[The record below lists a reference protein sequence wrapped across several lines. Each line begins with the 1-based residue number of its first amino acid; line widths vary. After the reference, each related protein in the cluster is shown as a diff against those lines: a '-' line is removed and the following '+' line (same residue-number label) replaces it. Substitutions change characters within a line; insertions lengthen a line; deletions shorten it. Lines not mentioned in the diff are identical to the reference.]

1 MLSSAACPPSP
12 LSLSSKGCLFVCSI
26 PLQSDLSLD
35 SCSSPAVSLAA
46 AAVHSREGLSVPV
59 YVGSDQRCPGKEILI
74 LKYCTLRSKR
84 REQQVAGH
92 NDRSSTFRHP
102 VNHLN
107 AEETHK
113 LQQQL
118 LSNPDMSGKRPVSIT
133 SESASSHGMV
143 SDLEPNGRASR
154 SSKKAVTFGKRSNSM
169 RRNPKAEVMK
179 QGWLYKQASN
189 GVKQWN
195 KRWFVLTDRC
205 LFYYKD
211 EKEEA
216 VLGSIPLLSFWISL
230 LQPSDNIN
238 RKHAFKASWCREEEG
253 YGHSNGSSSLCP
265 QAEHAGVRTYFFS
278 AESQEDQETWVR
290 VMSEAAQVHIQ
301 LTQSNDSENIPPA
314 VDNMVIVAK
323 GAEPRQRGEGDGR
336 GAEIR
341 ESSKR
346 ELNGAI
352 PAEAMTPPTPRSPMT
367 AELDGRGKER
377 GERRQRQPNG
387 WGEHVPHTS
396 AFRPQA
402 PRDPRDSREAAVLRR
417 GFVPRTQPERLAQRK
432 SSMTKLQQWVNQRR
446 IVPPPGDL
454 RSPTRYYSMSPGTPT
469 EYYGVYGPQ
478 FVNEFGMYPPGVRPD
493 SICSESGFEGV
504 PPHWAIEDRR
514 RSLRDGAVYPQE
526 RTREVGVRGGYVWTA
541 PNLAAVSPAQHPAY
555 YAQLQSAQSSLHHLS
570 LHPRSRSVPRS
581 PSSSQ
586 GPYPPGSR
594 AFSPV
599 RSPSARFERGH
610 HRDGHIYADPAAH
623 TMRRS
628 ISSPKY
634 EYPRDRRSITQ
645 EMYRYNYPAS
655 PSFQDK
661 MEDILDLQLQRN
673 LEYLDQQVSPYHEVY
688 RDMLPAYK
696 TNEIDIDKL
705 LGQLC
710 EQNRILKDKE
720 ATVQSLRVDK
730 DGLEGALIATHQE
743 LDLYRN
749 QPSIVDKL
757 QLKKEALQ
765 NQLINIRGE
774 LSQASS
780 VLATAQMEFEVLE
793 DEVGAVHSDLWE
805 QLHAGGQNELLHR
818 HTQKEFWRIQD
829 VLEGLHKNNPSW
841 GTDTAKYRAT
851 SRASGSFSTNSPAS
865 PLSSVSLTS
874 PLSPFSPVSG
884 SQGSPIKQVVI
895 EDMGPPRPPLPKSY
909 LPLESLLTT
918 PPSVPPLPL
927 ENTLWLSSRARLRPD
942 SEDEDERRLG
952 ESKFSFRSDTP
963 PAEKPS
969 PGESEL
975 NNQNKVGVIPPR
987 TKSPFKEETS
997 SPSLTNRRRDNIKLP
1012 NGHISQERPKSAV
1025 FPAEVKMKM
1034 SVKEQNERIKRH
1046 QSSSMREKRNSLQ
1059 LSNNQQIDG
1068 IKPAVNYRVVRRRLT
1083 SHEVDIKDLEV
1094 AVRGQGM
1101 ESPREE
1107 IARLRRVEIEPEHYN
1122 VDISRELS
1130 TPDKVPIPERY
1141 LDSDPDL
1148 PLSPDEIREKKK
1160 KVQRIKTLI
1169 AKSNLQNIVPLLDG
1183 PADGQADTEQQRQ
1196 EQEKRIEI
1204 SCALATEASRRS
1216 RLLSAQALSAV
1227 KFHGST
1233 F

>member
-1 MLSSAACPPSP
+1 
-12 LSLSSKGCLFVCSI
+12 
-26 PLQSDLSLD
+26 
-35 SCSSPAVSLAA
+35 
-46 AAVHSREGLSVPV
+46 
-59 YVGSDQRCPGKEILI
+59 
-74 LKYCTLRSKR
+74 
-84 REQQVAGH
+84 
-92 NDRSSTFRHP
+92 
-102 VNHLN
+102 
-107 AEETHK
+107 
-113 LQQQL
+113 
-118 LSNPDMSGKRPVSIT
+118 MSGKRPVSIT
-133 SESASSHGMV
+133 SDSASNHGMV
-143 SDLEPNGRASR
+143 SDLEPNGRTPR

-238 RKHAFKASWCREEEG
+238 RKHAFKASWCREAEG
-253 YGHSNGSSSLCP
+253 YAHSNGSSSLCP

-278 AESQEDQETWVR
+278 AESQEEQETWIR
-290 VMSEAAQVHIQ
+290 AMSEAARVHIQ
-301 LTQSNDSENIPPA
+301 PIQRNNSENIPPA
-314 VDNMVIVAK
+314 VANMVIVAK

-341 ESSKR
+341 ESSKQ
-346 ELNGAI
+346 ELNGMI

-367 AELDGRGKER
+367 PELDGRGKER

-387 WGEHVPHTS
+387 WGGYGRHTS

-402 PRDPRDSREAAVLRR
+402 PRDPRDSREAVVLRR
-417 GFVPRTQPERLAQRK
+417 GFVPRTQPERQAQRK
-432 SSMTKLQQWVNQRR
+432 SSMTQLQQWVNQRR
-446 IVPPPGDL
+446 TAPPPEDL
-454 RSPTRYYSMSPGTPT
+454 RSPTRYYSVSPGTPT

-478 FVNEFGMYPPGVRPD
+478 FVNEYGMYPPGVRPD

-504 PPHWAIEDRR
+504 PPRWAMEDRR
-514 RSLRDGAVYPQE
+514 RSLRDGAMYPQE
-526 RTREVGVRGGYVWTA
+526 RTRDVGVRGGYVWAA
-541 PNLAAVSPAQHPAY
+541 PNPAAMSPAQHTAY
-555 YAQLQSAQSSLHHLS
+555 YAQLQSAQSSLHRLS
-570 LHPRSRSVPRS
+570 LQPRSRSVPRS

-599 RSPSARFERGH
+599 RSPSARFERGPAGH

-634 EYPRDRRSITQ
+634 EYPRDRRSIPQ
-645 EMYRYNYPAS
+645 EMYHYNYPAS
-655 PSFQDK
+655 PSLQDK

-688 RDMLPAYK
+688 RDVLPAYK

-710 EQNRILKDKE
+710 EQNRVLKDKE
-720 ATVQSLRVDK
+720 ATVQRLRVDK
-730 DGLEGALIATHQE
+730 DSLEGALVATHQE

-749 QPSIVDKL
+749 QPSIADKL
-757 QLKKEALQ
+757 QIKKEALQ

-829 VLEGLHKNNPSW
+829 VLEGLHKNNPSR
-841 GTDTAKYRAT
+841 GTDTAKYRVT
-851 SRASGSFSTNSPAS
+851 SGASGSFSTNSPAS

-884 SQGSPIKQVVI
+884 SQVSPTKQVI
-895 EDMGPPRPPLPKSY
+895 I
-909 LPLESLLTT
+909 
-918 PPSVPPLPL
+918 
-927 ENTLWLSSRARLRPD
+927 
-942 SEDEDERRLG
+942 

-963 PAEKPS
+963 PAEKSS

-975 NNQNKVGVIPPR
+975 NNQNNVGVIPPW
-987 TKSPFKEETS
+987 TKSPVKEETS
-997 SPSLTNRRRDNIKLP
+997 SPSLTNRRSDNSKLP

-1068 IKPAVNYRVVRRRLT
+1068 VKPAVNYRVVRRRLT
-1083 SHEVDIKDLEV
+1083 AHEVDIKDLEA

-1141 LDSDPDL
+1141 LDTDPDL

-1183 PADGQADTEQQRQ
+1183 PADGQVDTEQQRQ

-1216 RLLSAQALSAV
+1216 RLLSAQCLTPSPPTSPTNPDPPPIADLTDSSHFMKV
-1227 KFHGST
+1227 
-1233 F
+1233 

>member
-1 MLSSAACPPSP
+1 MLC
-12 LSLSSKGCLFVCSI
+12 V
-26 PLQSDLSLD
+26 
-35 SCSSPAVSLAA
+35 PA
-46 AAVHSREGLSVPV
+46 GTT
-59 YVGSDQRCPGKEILI
+59 K
-74 LKYCTLRSKR
+74 KKR
-84 REQQVAGH
+84 QKKSH
-92 NDRSSTFRHP
+92 NDRSDTFRHP
-102 VNHLN
+102 VSHLN

-118 LSNPDMSGKRPVSIT
+118 PSNPDMSGKRPASIT
-133 SESASSHGMV
+133 SESASNHGMV
-143 SDLEPNGRASR
+143 SDLEPNGRVSR

-238 RKHAFKASWCREEEG
+238 RKHAFKASWCREAVG

-278 AESQEDQETWVR
+278 AESQEEQETWIR
-290 VMSEAAQVHIQ
+290 AMSEAARVHIQ
-301 LTQSNDSENIPPA
+301 PIQRNNSENIPPA
-314 VDNMVIVAK
+314 VANMVIVAK

-341 ESSKR
+341 ESSKQ
-346 ELNGAI
+346 EINGMI

-367 AELDGRGKER
+367 PELDGRGKER

-387 WGEHVPHTS
+387 WGGHGRHTS

-402 PRDPRDSREAAVLRR
+402 PRDPRDSREAIVLRR
-417 GFVPRTQPERLAQRK
+417 GFVPRTQPERQAQRK
-432 SSMTKLQQWVNQRR
+432 SSMTQLQQWVNQRR
-446 IVPPPGDL
+446 TAPPPEDL
-454 RSPTRYYSMSPGTPT
+454 HSPTRYYSVSPGTPT

-478 FVNEFGMYPPGVRPD
+478 FVNEYGMYPPGVRPD

-504 PPHWAIEDRR
+504 PPRWAMEDRR
-514 RSLRDGAVYPQE
+514 RSLRDGAMYPQE
-526 RTREVGVRGGYVWTA
+526 RTRDVGVRGGYVWAA
-541 PNLAAVSPAQHPAY
+541 PNPAAVSPAQHTAY
-555 YAQLQSAQSSLHHLS
+555 YAQLQSAQSSLHRLS
-570 LHPRSRSVPRS
+570 LQPRSRSVPRS

-599 RSPSARFERGH
+599 RSPSARFERGPAGH

-634 EYPRDRRSITQ
+634 EYPRDRRSIPQ
-645 EMYRYNYPAS
+645 ELYHYSYPAS
-655 PSFQDK
+655 PSLQDK
-661 MEDILDLQLQRN
+661 M
-673 LEYLDQQVSPYHEVY
+673 VSPYHEVY
-688 RDMLPAYK
+688 RDVLPAYK

-710 EQNRILKDKE
+710 EQNRVLKDKE
-720 ATVQSLRVDK
+720 ATVQRLRVDK
-730 DGLEGALIATHQE
+730 DSLEGALVATHQE

-749 QPSIVDKL
+749 QPSIADKL

-829 VLEGLHKNNPSW
+829 VLEGLHKNNPSR
-841 GTDTAKYRAT
+841 GTDTAKYRVT
-851 SRASGSFSTNSPAS
+851 SGASGSFSTNSPAS

-884 SQGSPIKQVVI
+884 SQVSPTKQVI
-895 EDMGPPRPPLPKSY
+895 I
-909 LPLESLLTT
+909 
-918 PPSVPPLPL
+918 
-927 ENTLWLSSRARLRPD
+927 
-942 SEDEDERRLG
+942 
-952 ESKFSFRSDTP
+952 ESKFSFRPDTP
-963 PAEKPS
+963 PAEKSS

-987 TKSPFKEETS
+987 TKAPVKEETS
-997 SPSLTNRRRDNIKLP
+997 SPSLTNRRSDNSKLP

-1068 IKPAVNYRVVRRRLT
+1068 VKPAVNYRVVRRRLT
-1083 SHEVDIKDLEV
+1083 AHEVDIKDLE
-1094 AVRGQGM
+1094 AAIRGQGM

-1141 LDSDPDL
+1141 LDTDPDL

-1183 PADGQADTEQQRQ
+1183 PADGQVDTEQQRQ

-1216 RLLSAQALSAV
+1216 RLLSAQCVTPSPPTSPTDPAPPPIADLTDSSHFMKV
-1227 KFHGST
+1227 
-1233 F
+1233 

>member
-1 MLSSAACPPSP
+1 MLKFRA
-12 LSLSSKGCLFVCSI
+12 
-26 PLQSDLSLD
+26 DRR
-35 SCSSPAVSLAA
+35 VS
-46 AAVHSREGLSVPV
+46 
-59 YVGSDQRCPGKEILI
+59 
-74 LKYCTLRSKR
+74 
-84 REQQVAGH
+84 H

-1216 RLLSAQALSAV
+1216 RLLSAQCVTPSPPTSPTDPAPPPIADLTDSSHFMKV
-1227 KFHGST
+1227 
-1233 F
+1233 

>member
-1 MLSSAACPPSP
+1 SPS
-12 LSLSSKGCLFVCSI
+12 F
-26 PLQSDLSLD
+26 
-35 SCSSPAVSLAA
+35 
-46 AAVHSREGLSVPV
+46 
-59 YVGSDQRCPGKEILI
+59 
-74 LKYCTLRSKR
+74 
-84 REQQVAGH
+84 
-92 NDRSSTFRHP
+92 
-102 VNHLN
+102 
-107 AEETHK
+107 
-113 LQQQL
+113 
-118 LSNPDMSGKRPVSIT
+118 
-133 SESASSHGMV
+133 
-143 SDLEPNGRASR
+143 
-154 SSKKAVTFGKRSNSM
+154 
-169 RRNPKAEVMK
+169 
-179 QGWLYKQASN
+179 
-189 GVKQWN
+189 
-195 KRWFVLTDRC
+195 
-205 LFYYKD
+205 
-211 EKEEA
+211 
-216 VLGSIPLLSFWISL
+216 
-230 LQPSDNIN
+230 
-238 RKHAFKASWCREEEG
+238 
-253 YGHSNGSSSLCP
+253 
-265 QAEHAGVRTYFFS
+265 
-278 AESQEDQETWVR
+278 
-290 VMSEAAQVHIQ
+290 
-301 LTQSNDSENIPPA
+301 SNDSENIPPA

-829 VLEGLHKNNPSW
+829 VLEGLHKNNPSR

-884 SQGSPIKQVVI
+884 SQGSPIKQVII
-895 EDMGPPRPPLPKSY
+895 EVSSACLDSHSHNFLILP
-909 LPLESLLTT
+909 SL
-918 PPSVPPLPL
+918 
-927 ENTLWLSSRARLRPD
+927 
-942 SEDEDERRLG
+942 G
-952 ESKFSFRSDTP
+952 
-963 PAEKPS
+963 S
-969 PGESEL
+969 PGITCEHF
-975 NNQNKVGVIPPR
+975 N
-987 TKSPFKEETS
+987 
-997 SPSLTNRRRDNIKLP
+997 PSR
-1012 NGHISQERPKSAV
+1012 
-1025 FPAEVKMKM
+1025 
-1034 SVKEQNERIKRH
+1034 
-1046 QSSSMREKRNSLQ
+1046 
-1059 LSNNQQIDG
+1059 
-1068 IKPAVNYRVVRRRLT
+1068 
-1083 SHEVDIKDLEV
+1083 
-1094 AVRGQGM
+1094 QG
-1101 ESPREE
+1101 
-1107 IARLRRVEIEPEHYN
+1107 
-1122 VDISRELS
+1122 
-1130 TPDKVPIPERY
+1130 Y
-1141 LDSDPDL
+1141 LL
-1148 PLSPDEIREKKK
+1148 VWFL
-1160 KVQRIKTLI
+1160 
-1169 AKSNLQNIVPLLDG
+1169 
-1183 PADGQADTEQQRQ
+1183 
-1196 EQEKRIEI
+1196 
-1204 SCALATEASRRS
+1204 
-1216 RLLSAQALSAV
+1216 
-1227 KFHGST
+1227 
-1233 F
+1233 

>member
-1 MLSSAACPPSP
+1 MRR
-12 LSLSSKGCLFVCSI
+12 I
-26 PLQSDLSLD
+26 PLHCET
-35 SCSSPAVSLAA
+35 SCTS
-46 AAVHSREGLSVPV
+46 
-59 YVGSDQRCPGKEILI
+59 
-74 LKYCTLRSKR
+74 
-84 REQQVAGH
+84 H

-107 AEETHK
+107 TEETHK

-118 LSNPDMSGKRPVSIT
+118 LSNPDMSGNRPVSIT
-133 SESASSHGMV
+133 SESTSSHGMV

-238 RKHAFKASWCREEEG
+238 RKHAFKASWCREAEG

-278 AESQEDQETWVR
+278 AESQEEQETWVR
-290 VMSEAAQVHIQ
+290 AMSEAAQVHIQ
-301 LTQSNDSENIPPA
+301 PTQSNNSENIPPA

-367 AELDGRGKER
+367 PELDGRGKER
-377 GERRQRQPNG
+377 GERRQCQPNG
-387 WGEHVPHTS
+387 WGGHAPHTS

-402 PRDPRDSREAAVLRR
+402 PRDLRDSREATVLRR

-432 SSMTKLQQWVNQRR
+432 SSMTKLQQWVNERR

-454 RSPTRYYSMSPGTPT
+454 HSPTRYYSMSPGTPT

-478 FVNEFGMYPPGVRPD
+478 FVNEYGMYPPGVRPD

-504 PPHWAIEDRR
+504 PPRWAMEDRR
-514 RSLRDGAVYPQE
+514 RSLRDGAMYPQE

-541 PNLAAVSPAQHPAY
+541 PNPAAVSPAQHPAY

-581 PSSSQ
+581 ASSSQ

-594 AFSPV
+594 TFSPV

-655 PSFQDK
+655 PSLQDK

-730 DGLEGALIATHQE
+730 DGLEGALVATHQE

-829 VLEGLHKNNPSW
+829 VLEGLHKNNPSR

-851 SRASGSFSTNSPAS
+851 SGASGSFSTNSPAS

-884 SQGSPIKQVVI
+884 SQGSPIKQVI
-895 EDMGPPRPPLPKSY
+895 I
-909 LPLESLLTT
+909 
-918 PPSVPPLPL
+918 
-927 ENTLWLSSRARLRPD
+927 
-942 SEDEDERRLG
+942 

-975 NNQNKVGVIPPR
+975 NNQNKAGVIPPR

-997 SPSLTNRRRDNIKLP
+997 SPSLNRRRDNIKLH

-1083 SHEVDIKDLEV
+1083 SHEVDIKDLEA

-1216 RLLSAQALSAV
+1216 RLLSAQCVTPSPPTSPTDPAPPPIADLTDSSNFMKV
-1227 KFHGST
+1227 
-1233 F
+1233 

>member
-1 MLSSAACPPSP
+1 MLC
-12 LSLSSKGCLFVCSI
+12 V
-26 PLQSDLSLD
+26 
-35 SCSSPAVSLAA
+35 PA
-46 AAVHSREGLSVPV
+46 GTT
-59 YVGSDQRCPGKEILI
+59 K
-74 LKYCTLRSKR
+74 KKR
-84 REQQVAGH
+84 QKKSH
-92 NDRSSTFRHP
+92 NDRSGTFRHP
-102 VNHLN
+102 VSHLN
-107 AEETHK
+107 AEETHT

-118 LSNPDMSGKRPVSIT
+118 PSNPDMSGKRPVSIT
-133 SESASSHGMV
+133 SESASNHGMV
-143 SDLEPNGRASR
+143 SDLEPNGRTSR

-238 RKHAFKASWCREEEG
+238 RKHAFKA
-253 YGHSNGSSSLCP
+253 
-265 QAEHAGVRTYFFS
+265 EHAGVRTYFFS
-278 AESQEDQETWVR
+278 AESQEEQETWIR
-290 VMSEAAQVHIQ
+290 AMSEAARVHIQ
-301 LTQSNDSENIPPA
+301 PIQRNNSENIPPA
-314 VDNMVIVAK
+314 VANMVIVAK

-341 ESSKR
+341 ESSKQ
-346 ELNGAI
+346 ELNGMI

-367 AELDGRGKER
+367 PELDGRGKER

-387 WGEHVPHTS
+387 LGGYGRHTS

-402 PRDPRDSREAAVLRR
+402 PRDPRDSREAVVLRR
-417 GFVPRTQPERLAQRK
+417 GFVPRTQPERQAQRK
-432 SSMTKLQQWVNQRR
+432 SSMTQLQQWVNQRR
-446 IVPPPGDL
+446 TAPPPEDL
-454 RSPTRYYSMSPGTPT
+454 RSPTRYYSVSPGTPS

-478 FVNEFGMYPPGVRPD
+478 FVNEYGMYTPGVRPD

-504 PPHWAIEDRR
+504 PPRWAMEDRR
-514 RSLRDGAVYPQE
+514 RSLRDGAMYPQE
-526 RTREVGVRGGYVWTA
+526 RTRDVGVRGGYVWAA
-541 PNLAAVSPAQHPAY
+541 PNPAAVSPAQHTAY
-555 YAQLQSAQSSLHHLS
+555 YAQLQSAQSSLHRLS
-570 LHPRSRSVPRS
+570 LQPRSRSVPRS

-599 RSPSARFERGH
+599 RSPSARFERGPAGH

-634 EYPRDRRSITQ
+634 EYPRDRRSIPQ
-645 EMYRYNYPAS
+645 EMYHYNYPAS
-655 PSFQDK
+655 PSLQDK

-688 RDMLPAYK
+688 RDVLPAYK

-710 EQNRILKDKE
+710 EQNRVLKDKE
-720 ATVQSLRVDK
+720 ATVQRLRVDK
-730 DGLEGALIATHQE
+730 DSLEGALVATHQE

-749 QPSIVDKL
+749 QPSIADKL
-757 QLKKEALQ
+757 QIKKEALQ

-829 VLEGLHKNNPSW
+829 VLEGLHKNNPSR
-841 GTDTAKYRAT
+841 GTDTAKYRVT
-851 SRASGSFSTNSPAS
+851 SGASGSFSTNSPAS

-884 SQGSPIKQVVI
+884 SQVSPTKQVI
-895 EDMGPPRPPLPKSY
+895 I
-909 LPLESLLTT
+909 
-918 PPSVPPLPL
+918 
-927 ENTLWLSSRARLRPD
+927 
-942 SEDEDERRLG
+942 

-963 PAEKPS
+963 PAEKSS

-975 NNQNKVGVIPPR
+975 NNQNKVGVIPPW
-987 TKSPFKEETS
+987 TKSPVKEETS
-997 SPSLTNRRRDNIKLP
+997 SPSLTNRRSDNNKLP

-1046 QSSSMREKRNSLQ
+1046 HSSSMREKRNSLQ

-1068 IKPAVNYRVVRRRLT
+1068 VKPAVNYRVVRRRLT
-1083 SHEVDIKDLEV
+1083 AHEVDIKDLEA

-1141 LDSDPDL
+1141 LDTDPDL

-1183 PADGQADTEQQRQ
+1183 PADGQVDTEQQRQ

-1216 RLLSAQALSAV
+1216 RLLSAQCVTPSPPTSPTDPAPPPIADLTDSSHFMKV
-1227 KFHGST
+1227 
-1233 F
+1233 

>member
-1 MLSSAACPPSP
+1 
-12 LSLSSKGCLFVCSI
+12 
-26 PLQSDLSLD
+26 
-35 SCSSPAVSLAA
+35 
-46 AAVHSREGLSVPV
+46 
-59 YVGSDQRCPGKEILI
+59 
-74 LKYCTLRSKR
+74 
-84 REQQVAGH
+84 
-92 NDRSSTFRHP
+92 
-102 VNHLN
+102 
-107 AEETHK
+107 
-113 LQQQL
+113 
-118 LSNPDMSGKRPVSIT
+118 MSGKRPVSIT

-1216 RLLSAQALSAV
+1216 RLLSAQCVTPSPPTSPTDPAPPPIADLTDSSHFMKV
-1227 KFHGST
+1227 
-1233 F
+1233 

>member
-780 VLATAQMEFEVLE
+780 
-793 DEVGAVHSDLWE
+793 
-805 QLHAGGQNELLHR
+805 NELLHR

-1216 RLLSAQALSAV
+1216 RLLSAQCVTPSPPTSPTDPAPPPIADLTDSSHFMKV
-1227 KFHGST
+1227 
-1233 F
+1233 

>member
-1 MLSSAACPPSP
+1 MLKFRA
-12 LSLSSKGCLFVCSI
+12 
-26 PLQSDLSLD
+26 DRR
-35 SCSSPAVSLAA
+35 VS
-46 AAVHSREGLSVPV
+46 
-59 YVGSDQRCPGKEILI
+59 
-74 LKYCTLRSKR
+74 
-84 REQQVAGH
+84 H
-92 NDRSSTFRHP
+92 NDRSGTFRHP
-102 VNHLN
+102 VSHLN
-107 AEETHK
+107 AEETHT

-118 LSNPDMSGKRPVSIT
+118 PSNPDMSGKRPVSIT
-133 SESASSHGMV
+133 SESASNHGMV
-143 SDLEPNGRASR
+143 SDLEPNGRTSR

-238 RKHAFKASWCREEEG
+238 RKHAFKASWCRESEG

-278 AESQEDQETWVR
+278 AESQEEQETWIR
-290 VMSEAAQVHIQ
+290 AMSEAARVHIQ
-301 LTQSNDSENIPPA
+301 PIQRNNSENIPPA
-314 VDNMVIVAK
+314 VANMVIVAK

-341 ESSKR
+341 ESSKQ
-346 ELNGAI
+346 ELNGMI

-367 AELDGRGKER
+367 PELDGRGKER

-387 WGEHVPHTS
+387 LGGYGRHTS

-402 PRDPRDSREAAVLRR
+402 PRDPRDSREAVVLRR
-417 GFVPRTQPERLAQRK
+417 GFVPRTQPERQAQRK
-432 SSMTKLQQWVNQRR
+432 SSMTQLQQWVNQRR
-446 IVPPPGDL
+446 TAPPPEDL
-454 RSPTRYYSMSPGTPT
+454 RSPTRYYSVSPGTPS

-478 FVNEFGMYPPGVRPD
+478 FVNEYGMYTPGVRPD

-504 PPHWAIEDRR
+504 PPRWAMEDRR
-514 RSLRDGAVYPQE
+514 RSLRDGAMYPQE
-526 RTREVGVRGGYVWTA
+526 RTRDVGVRGGYVWAA
-541 PNLAAVSPAQHPAY
+541 PNPAAVSPAQHTAY
-555 YAQLQSAQSSLHHLS
+555 YAQLQSAQSSLHRLS
-570 LHPRSRSVPRS
+570 LQPRSRSVPRS

-599 RSPSARFERGH
+599 RSPSARFERGPAGH

-634 EYPRDRRSITQ
+634 EYPRDRRSIPQ
-645 EMYRYNYPAS
+645 EMYHYNYPAS
-655 PSFQDK
+655 PSLQDK

-688 RDMLPAYK
+688 RDVLPAYK

-710 EQNRILKDKE
+710 EQNRVLKDKE
-720 ATVQSLRVDK
+720 ATVQRLRVDK
-730 DGLEGALIATHQE
+730 DSLEGALVATHQE

-749 QPSIVDKL
+749 QPSIADKL
-757 QLKKEALQ
+757 QIKKEALQ

-829 VLEGLHKNNPSW
+829 VLEGLHKNNPSR
-841 GTDTAKYRAT
+841 GTDTAKYRVT
-851 SRASGSFSTNSPAS
+851 SGASGSFSTNSPAS

-884 SQGSPIKQVVI
+884 SQVSPTKQVI
-895 EDMGPPRPPLPKSY
+895 I
-909 LPLESLLTT
+909 
-918 PPSVPPLPL
+918 
-927 ENTLWLSSRARLRPD
+927 
-942 SEDEDERRLG
+942 

-963 PAEKPS
+963 PAEKSS

-975 NNQNKVGVIPPR
+975 NNQNKVGVIPPW
-987 TKSPFKEETS
+987 TKSPVKEETS
-997 SPSLTNRRRDNIKLP
+997 SPSLTNRRSDNNKLP

-1046 QSSSMREKRNSLQ
+1046 HSSSMREKRNSLQ

-1068 IKPAVNYRVVRRRLT
+1068 VKPAVNYRVVRRRLT
-1083 SHEVDIKDLEV
+1083 AHEVDIKDLEA

-1141 LDSDPDL
+1141 LDTDPDL

-1183 PADGQADTEQQRQ
+1183 PADGQVDTEQQRQ

-1216 RLLSAQALSAV
+1216 RLLSAQCVTPSPPTSPTDPAPPPIADLTDSSHFMKV
-1227 KFHGST
+1227 
-1233 F
+1233 

>member
-1 MLSSAACPPSP
+1 MRR
-12 LSLSSKGCLFVCSI
+12 I
-26 PLQSDLSLD
+26 PLHCET
-35 SCSSPAVSLAA
+35 SCTS
-46 AAVHSREGLSVPV
+46 
-59 YVGSDQRCPGKEILI
+59 
-74 LKYCTLRSKR
+74 
-84 REQQVAGH
+84 H

-107 AEETHK
+107 TEETHK

-118 LSNPDMSGKRPVSIT
+118 LSNPDMSGNRPVSIT
-133 SESASSHGMV
+133 SESTSSHGMV

-238 RKHAFKASWCREEEG
+238 RKHAFKASWCREAEG

-278 AESQEDQETWVR
+278 AESQEEQETWVR
-290 VMSEAAQVHIQ
+290 AMSEAAQVHIQ
-301 LTQSNDSENIPPA
+301 PTQSNNSENIPPA

-367 AELDGRGKER
+367 PELDGRGKER
-377 GERRQRQPNG
+377 GERRQCQPNG
-387 WGEHVPHTS
+387 WGGHAPHTS

-402 PRDPRDSREAAVLRR
+402 PRDLRDSREATVLRR

-432 SSMTKLQQWVNQRR
+432 SSMTKLQQWVNERR

-454 RSPTRYYSMSPGTPT
+454 HSPTRYYSMSPGTPT

-478 FVNEFGMYPPGVRPD
+478 FVNEYGMYPPGVRPD

-504 PPHWAIEDRR
+504 PPRWAMEDRR
-514 RSLRDGAVYPQE
+514 RSLRDGAMYPQE

-541 PNLAAVSPAQHPAY
+541 PNPAAVSPAQHPAY

-581 PSSSQ
+581 ASSSQ

-594 AFSPV
+594 TFSPV

-655 PSFQDK
+655 PSLQDK
-661 MEDILDLQLQRN
+661 M
-673 LEYLDQQVSPYHEVY
+673 VSPYHEVY

-730 DGLEGALIATHQE
+730 DGLEGALVATHQE

-829 VLEGLHKNNPSW
+829 VLEGLHKNNPSR

-851 SRASGSFSTNSPAS
+851 SGASGSFSTNSPAS

-884 SQGSPIKQVVI
+884 SQGSPIKQVII

-909 LPLESLLTT
+909 LPLESLLIT

-927 ENTLWLSSRARLRPD
+927 ENTLWLSSRARLRPN
-942 SEDEDERRLG
+942 SENEEERGLG
-952 ESKFSFRSDTP
+952 EVPTRTGHTNTSLDSHHN
-963 PAEKPS
+963 PAIS
-969 PGESEL
+969 
-975 NNQNKVGVIPPR
+975 R
-987 TKSPFKEETS
+987 S
-997 SPSLTNRRRDNIKLP
+997 SPS
-1012 NGHISQERPKSAV
+1012 
-1025 FPAEVKMKM
+1025 
-1034 SVKEQNERIKRH
+1034 
-1046 QSSSMREKRNSLQ
+1046 
-1059 LSNNQQIDG
+1059 
-1068 IKPAVNYRVVRRRLT
+1068 
-1083 SHEVDIKDLEV
+1083 
-1094 AVRGQGM
+1094 
-1101 ESPREE
+1101 SPLHFCTGFFMLIR
-1107 IARLRRVEIEPEHYN
+1107 
-1122 VDISRELS
+1122 
-1130 TPDKVPIPERY
+1130 
-1141 LDSDPDL
+1141 
-1148 PLSPDEIREKKK
+1148 SP
-1160 KVQRIKTLI
+1160 
-1169 AKSNLQNIVPLLDG
+1169 PPCLLM
-1183 PADGQADTEQQRQ
+1183 
-1196 EQEKRIEI
+1196 
-1204 SCALATEASRRS
+1204 
-1216 RLLSAQALSAV
+1216 
-1227 KFHGST
+1227 
-1233 F
+1233 